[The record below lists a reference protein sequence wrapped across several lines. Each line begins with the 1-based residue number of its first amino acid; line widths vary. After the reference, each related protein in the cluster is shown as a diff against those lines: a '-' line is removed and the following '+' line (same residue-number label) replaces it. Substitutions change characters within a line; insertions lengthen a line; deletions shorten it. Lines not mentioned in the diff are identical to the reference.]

1 MSFPAPQSLPACCRL
16 RQRRW
21 RSAVPGFTYGNTLI
35 HSQTLTSRGLPLRLR
50 DRTSAGASRLD
61 YTYTYDKHANITAIA
76 DGVAA
81 NKENR
86 SLQYDARD
94 RMTQATA
101 PNQAGAELYD
111 YDILDNVRRAAM
123 TADGLGGY
131 VQDYRYLHDANH
143 RLYRIDNAAG
153 TQQWGFTQNNFGETL
168 TRAGSGKN
176 WSYQWNAAGR
186 ITQGQ
191 QVYAGTTWE
200 NYAYDAHGR
209 RTLSTRNTGT
219 TRHQVYNR
227 AGQLLYVEDTRDNQR
242 IDYIHLGGKLVAQRS
257 RPISTSTATVTYHHT
272 DHISSANVETNTS
285 GTQTHRSLRAPY
297 GDPYNGIYR
306 EGPGFA
312 GHVTD
317 THTNLT
323 YMQQRYYDPVALRFL
338 SPDPVHVSAT
348 DGSNFNRYW
357 YANNNPY
364 RFRDPDGRK
373 SKEEEVRP
381 PEPPQVLPP
390 VTVTASSA
398 APAIPV
404 GGTMTLPRIEV
415 TAPRPQ
421 GTTVPFP
428 IWVVRSLS
436 IPVGML
442 WPSPLGAHPCE
453 MLGGP
458 PCGVMMSGA
467 YQPGYWPG
475 DKGAEEWGRR
485 NGVGANEGRRK
496 FHDIKQ
502 GDKGQGGG
510 RGQDKYGVNPET
522 GDVTSPDGEVV
533 GNLGDSK

>member
-1 MSFPAPQSLPACCRL
+1 M
-16 RQRRW
+16 
-21 RSAVPGFTYGNTLI
+21 
-35 HSQTLTSRGLPLRLR
+35 R

-76 DGVAA
+76 DGVAT

-123 TADGLGGY
+123 TPDGLGGY
-131 VQDYRYLHDANH
+131 VQDYRYLYDANH

-153 TQQWGFTQNNFGETL
+153 TQQWGFTHNTFGETL
-168 TRAGSGKN
+168 TRAGNGKN
-176 WSYQWNAAGR
+176 WSYQWNAPGR
-186 ITQGQ
+186 MTQGQ

-200 NYAYDAHGR
+200 TYTYDAHGR

-272 DHISSANVETNTS
+272 DHIQSANVETNTS
-285 GTQTHRSLRAPY
+285 GTQTYRSLRAPY

-306 EGPGFA
+306 EGPGFG
-312 GHVTD
+312 GHATD
-317 THTNLT
+317 TQTNLT

-364 RFRDPDGRK
+364 KFTDPDGRRSIYIGGGADK
-373 SKEEEVRP
+373 DRTRIVQDYAGAQKKLNPGRDVQYFSYREK
-381 PEPPQVLPP
+381 
-390 VTVTASSA
+390 AAISA
-398 APAIPV
+398 AISAPLKEGEPLNVIGHSLGGREAIKQANSTEAKITNLVTIDPV
-404 GGTMTLPRIEV
+404 GSAGNGAKPSNVEAWTNVLAAPSDRNSSDTVASAGRTLFGS
-415 TAPRPQ
+415 TA
-421 GTTVPFP
+421 T
-428 IWVVRSLS
+428 
-436 IPVGML
+436 
-442 WPSPLGAHPCE
+442 
-453 MLGGP
+453 
-458 PCGVMMSGA
+458 SGA
-467 YQPGYWPG
+467 
-475 DKGAEEWGRR
+475 
-485 NGVGANEGRRK
+485 
-496 FHDIKQ
+496 
-502 GDKGQGGG
+502 
-510 RGQDKYGVNPET
+510 
-522 GDVTSPDGEVV
+522 
-533 GNLGDSK
+533 

>member
-1 MSFPAPQSLPACCRL
+1 MSFPALQSLPACCRL

-76 DGVAA
+76 DGVAT

-101 PNQAGAELYD
+101 PNQAGEEIYD
-111 YDILDNVRRAAM
+111 YDVLDNVRRAAM
-123 TADGLGGY
+123 TPDGLGGY
-131 VQDYRYLHDANH
+131 VQDYRYLYDANH

-153 TQQWGFTQNNFGETL
+153 TQQWGFAHNTFGETL

-186 ITQGQ
+186 MTQGQ

-200 NYAYDAHGR
+200 NYTYDAHGR

-257 RPISTSTATVTYHHT
+257 RPIATSTATVTYHHT

-317 THTNLT
+317 TQTNLT

-364 RFRDPDGRK
+364 KFTDPDGR
-373 SKEEEVRP
+373 
-381 PEPPQVLPP
+381 
-390 VTVTASSA
+390 
-398 APAIPV
+398 
-404 GGTMTLPRIEV
+404 
-415 TAPRPQ
+415 
-421 GTTVPFP
+421 
-428 IWVVRSLS
+428 RS
-436 IPVGML
+436 I
-442 WPSPLGAHPCE
+442 
-453 MLGGP
+453 
-458 PCGVMMSGA
+458 
-467 YQPGYWPG
+467 Y
-475 DKGAEEWGRR
+475 
-485 NGVGANEGRRK
+485 
-496 FHDIKQ
+496 I
-502 GDKGQGGG
+502 GGG
-510 RGQDKYGVNPET
+510 A
-522 GDVTSPDGEVV
+522 
-533 GNLGDSK
+533 